1 MDEETTSTESE
12 AEKPKAIEKQEHPRG
27 GTGQLVRGCQVE
39 IKTPRKSVSALRLHN
54 FLATFFDITNEFR
67 RVRHTLLPMVLEGLM
82 KIYQQKQSGGGGAF
96 EYSARTRAYHI
107 ICTRTGAERESHVR
121 THSQPPTFINPPCPL
136 HSSKPNQPGKIS
148 QPSPIRYRVC
158 K

>member
-82 KIYQQKQSGGGGAF
+82 KIYQQKQSGGGELLSTLREHEHTILFVRELAQ
-96 EYSARTRAYHI
+96 
-107 ICTRTGAERESHVR
+107 RESHVR
-121 THSQPPTFINPPCPL
+121 THSQPPTFINPPGSL